1 MSITASISQ
10 QNSLVLNVPND
21 LITSALVQKLMYLIR
36 LRELSADNKMTDEQA
51 TELAETIQ
59 KKWWEENKNWFLKD
73 VQL

>member
-1 MSITASISQ
+1 MSMTASISQ